1 MFVSKAAVV
10 GGGTMG
16 GEIAQ
21 AIAAADI
28 PVVVKDVEQRFVDAA
43 LEKARAVTEGQLAR
57 LVKKE
62 KLTQEQADARL
73 AEVMGLIVGTTSY
86 AEFGDIDFVV
96 EAVPEKMA
104 IKQAVFGELD
114 AATPGHAILA
124 SNTSSLSI
132 TEIGAQL
139 SLRREKVVGFHFF
152 YPASVMPL
160 VEVIAGEDTSQETAT
175 AAYNFAQAIRKQPIV
190 CGEVPGFVVNRVLMA
205 TIGEIWRAQ
214 EEQGLSLKAI
224 DEAIAAAKVAPMGP
238 FFLTDLLGL
247 DTVLHVAE
255 HLADSYGETFYVHK
269 GLQGLVADG
278 KLGAK
283 SGGEGFFADG
293 EQTIPGDAEP
303 DAEELVA
310 MFTGR
315 ALIEA
320 CSLVEEGVCSVRDID
335 LGMMAGAGLDPRKG
349 LFPPFWKADLE
360 GLDTVL
366 EQIEKLEE
374 KHGERFAAPVTLKRL
389 VAQGRL
395 GLKSGQGFYPY
406 PQPDEGEQ
414 PETVKLETRGNVAI
428 AWLANAPMNAISPD
442 VIRDLGTLWERVK
455 ASDGVGAMVVAS
467 SIPVVFSA
475 GADIKAF
482 TRMDEGAGEG
492 LLHTAHALLR
502 ELGSDSV
509 ATVAAVNS
517 IAFGGGCELAMAC
530 DVRIA
535 AEAAVFGQPEIK
547 LGIVPGFG
555 GTQRLP
561 RLVGPNK
568 ALEMNLIGD
577 AILASEALEFGL
589 TNRVV
594 PDHELFETALM
605 WARKLAAQAPVARG
619 QIKQASHQ
627 GDLDEGIE
635 AEKRAFAAAFASEDA
650 KEGVAAFLAKRT
662 PKWSGR

>member
-1 MFVSKAAVV
+1 MFVSKAAVA

-21 AIAAADI
+21 AIAASDI
-28 PVVVKDVEQRFVDAA
+28 PVVVKDIDQKFVDAA

-62 KLTQEQADARL
+62 KLTQEEADARL
-73 AEVMGLIVGTTSY
+73 DEVMGLIAGTTGY
-86 AEFGDIDFVV
+86 AEFGDVDFVV
-96 EAVPEKMA
+96 EAVPERME
-104 IKQAVFGELD
+104 IKQAVFRELD

-132 TEIGAQL
+132 AEIGEAT
-139 SLRREKVVGFHFF
+139 LRPEKVVGFHFF

-160 VEVIAGEDTSQETAT
+160 VEVVAGEETSEETAT
-175 AAYNFAQAIRKQPIV
+175 AAYNFAQAIKKQPIV

-255 HLADSYGETFYVHK
+255 HLADSYGEGFYVHG
-269 GLQGLVADG
+269 GLKKLVGEG

-283 SGGEGFFADG
+283 SGGEGFFKDG
-293 EQTIPGDAEP
+293 GQTIPGEVEP

-310 MFTGR
+310 MFTSR

-320 CSLVEEGVCSVRDID
+320 CLLVEEGVCSVRDID

-366 EQIEKLEE
+366 ETIEGLEE
-374 KHGERFAAPVTLKRL
+374 KHGERFAPPVTLKRL

-395 GLKSGQGFYPY
+395 GLRAGQGFYPY
-406 PQPDEGEQ
+406 PRPDEGEQ
-414 PETVKLETRGNVAI
+414 AETVKLETRGDVAI

-442 VIRDLGTLWERVK
+442 VIRDLGSVWERVK
-455 ASDGVGAMVVAS
+455 ADDSVGAMVVAS

-482 TRMDEGAGEG
+482 TQMDEGAGEE

-502 ELGSDSV
+502 ELGSEST
-509 ATVAAVNS
+509 ATIAAVNS

-568 ALEMNLIGD
+568 ALEMNLVGD
-577 AILASEALEFGL
+577 TVLAGEALDSGL
-589 TNRVV
+589 ANRVV

-605 WARKLAAQAPVARG
+605 WARKLAGQAPIARE
-619 QIKQASHQ
+619 QIKRASHK

-635 AEKRAFAAAFASEDA
+635 AEKQAFATAFGSEDA
-650 KEGVAAFLAKRT
+650 KEGISAFLAKRT
-662 PKWSGR
+662 PKWRGR

>member
-28 PVVVKDVEQRFVDAA
+28 PVVVKDVEQKFVDAA
-43 LEKARAVTEGQLAR
+43 LEKARAVTEGQLGR

-62 KLTQEQADARL
+62 KLTQEQAEARL
-73 AEVMGLIVGTTSY
+73 AEVMGRVVGTTTY
-86 AEFGDIDFVV
+86 EEFGDVDFVV
-96 EAVPEKMA
+96 EAVPERME
-104 IKQAVFGELD
+104 IKQAVFRELD
-114 AATPGHAILA
+114 AATPGHAILS

-132 TEIGAQL
+132 AEIGEAT
-139 SLRREKVVGFHFF
+139 LRPDKVVGFHFF

-160 VEVIAGEDTSQETAT
+160 VEVIAGEDTSGETAT

-190 CGEVPGFVVNRVLMA
+190 CGEVPGFVVNRILMA

-214 EEQGLSLKAI
+214 EDQGLSLKAI

-255 HLADSYGETFYVHK
+255 HLADSYGKGFYVHE
-269 GLQGLVADG
+269 GLRKLVGEG

-283 SGGEGFFADG
+283 SGGEGFFKDG
-293 EQTIPGDAEP
+293 EQTVPGDAEP
-303 DAEELVA
+303 DPEELVA

-320 CSLVEEGVCSVRDID
+320 CLLVEEGVCSVRDVD
-335 LGMMAGAGLDPRKG
+335 LGMMAGAGLDPRRG

-360 GLDTVL
+360 GLDSVL
-366 EQIEKLEE
+366 ERIEQLEE
-374 KHGERFAAPVTLKRL
+374 KHGERFAPPVLLKRL

-395 GLKSGQGFYPY
+395 GLGSSQGFYPY
-406 PQPDEGEQ
+406 PRPDDGQ
-414 PETVKLETRGNVAI
+414 QAETVKLETRGDVAI

-442 VIRDLGTLWERVK
+442 VIRDLGKVWERVK
-455 ASDGVGAMVVAS
+455 ADDDVGAMVIAS

-482 TRMDEGAGEG
+482 TQMDEAGGEE
-492 LLHTAHALLR
+492 LIHTAHALLR
-502 ELGSDSV
+502 ELGQERV

-530 DVRIA
+530 DVRIG
-535 AEAAVFGQPEIK
+535 AEAAVLGQPEIR
-547 LGIVPGFG
+547 LGIIPGFG

-568 ALEMNLIGD
+568 ALEMNLVGD
-577 AILASEALEFGL
+577 AILADEALEFGL
-589 TNRVV
+589 VNRVV

-605 WARKLAAQAPVARG
+605 WARKLAAGAPVARE
-619 QIKQASHQ
+619 QIKRVSHR

-635 AEKRAFAAAFASEDA
+635 AEKAGFAAAFGSEDA
-650 KEGVAAFLAKRT
+650 KEGIAAFLGKRT
-662 PKWSGR
+662 PKWTGR

>member
-28 PVVVKDVEQRFVDAA
+28 PVVVKDIDQKFVDAA
-43 LEKARAVTEGQLAR
+43 VEKARSVTEGQLSR

-73 AEVMGLIVGTTSY
+73 AEVMGLVTGTTTY
-86 AEFGDIDFVV
+86 DEFGDVDFVI

-104 IKQAVFGELD
+104 IKQAVFREID
-114 AATPGHAILA
+114 AATPGHAILS

-132 TEIGAQL
+132 TEMAETT
-139 SLRREKVVGFHFF
+139 LRADKVVGFHFF

-160 VEVIAGEDTSQETAT
+160 VEIIVGEETSQETAT
-175 AAYNFAQAIRKQPIV
+175 AAYNFAQAIKKQPIV

-214 EEQGLSLKAI
+214 EENGLSLAQI
-224 DEAIAAAKVAPMGP
+224 DQAIAEAKVAPMGP

-255 HLADSYGETFYVHK
+255 HLEESYGESFYVHQ
-269 GLQGLVADG
+269 GLKRLVADG

-283 SGGEGFFADG
+283 SGGEGFFKDG
-293 EQTIPGDAEP
+293 EQTIPGDAAP

-310 MFTGR
+310 LFTSR
-315 ALIEA
+315 ALIE
-320 CSLVEEGVCSVRDID
+320 SILLVEEGIASVRDVD
-335 LGMMAGAGLDPRKG
+335 LGMMAGAGLDPRRG
-349 LFPPFWKADLE
+349 LLPPFWKADVE
-360 GLDTVL
+360 GLDKVL
-366 EQIEKLEE
+366 ERIEQLEE
-374 KHGERFAAPVTLKRL
+374 KYGERFAPPVTLKRL

-395 GLKSGQGFYPY
+395 GLASGQGFYPY
-406 PQPDEGEQ
+406 PQPGEGEQ
-414 PETVKLETRGNVAI
+414 AETVKLETRDGVAI
-428 AWLANAPMNAISPD
+428 AWLANLPMNAVSPD
-442 VIRDLGTLWERVK
+442 VIRDLGKVWEKVK
-455 ASDGVGAMVVAS
+455 ADEGIGAMVIAS
-467 SIPVVFSA
+467 SVPVVFSA

-482 TRMDEGAGEG
+482 TQMDAKTGED
-492 LLHTAHALLR
+492 LIHAAHALLR
-502 ELGSDSV
+502 EFGSSRV
-509 ATVAAVNS
+509 ATIAAVNS
-517 IAFGGGCELAMAC
+517 IAFGGGCEVAMAC

-535 AEAAVFGQPEIK
+535 AEAAVFGQPEVK
-547 LGIVPGFG
+547 LGIIPGFG
-555 GTQRLP
+555 GTQRLA

-568 ALEMNLIGD
+568 ALEMNLVGD
-577 AILASEALEFGL
+577 AILSEEALELGL
-589 TNRVV
+589 VNRVV

-605 WARKLAAQAPVARG
+605 WGRKLAAQAPLAVE
-619 QIKQASHQ
+619 QIKTVSYK

-635 AEKRAFAAAFASEDA
+635 AEKQGFATAFASDDA
-650 KEGVAAFLAKRT
+650 KEGIGAFLAKRT
-662 PKWSGR
+662 PRWSGK

>member
-21 AIAAADI
+21 AIAASDV
-28 PVVVKDVEQRFVDAA
+28 PVVVKDVEQKFVDAA

-62 KLTQEQADARL
+62 KLTQEAADERL
-73 AEVMGLIVGTTSY
+73 AEVMGLIEGTTSY
-86 AEFGDIDFVV
+86 ERFGDVDFVV

-104 IKQAVFGELD
+104 IKQAVFRELD

-132 TEIGAQL
+132 TEIAEAT
-139 SLRREKVVGFHFF
+139 LRPDRVVGFHFF

-160 VEVIAGEDTSQETAT
+160 VEIVAGDDTSQETAT
-175 AAYNFAQAIRKQPIV
+175 AAYNFAQAIKKQPIV

-214 EEQGLSLKAI
+214 EEQDLSLKAI

-255 HLADSYGETFYVHK
+255 HLADSYGETFYVHR
-269 GLQGLVADG
+269 GLQGLVAEG

-283 SGGEGFFADG
+283 SGGEGFFSDG
-293 EQTIPGDAEP
+293 EQTIPGEAEP

-320 CSLVEEGVCSVRDID
+320 CKLVEEGVCSVRDID

-366 EQIEKLEE
+366 ETIENLEE
-374 KHGERFAAPVTLKRL
+374 KYGERFAAPVLLRRL

-395 GLKSGQGFYPY
+395 GLKAGQGFYPY
-406 PQPDEGEQ
+406 PQADEGEQ
-414 PETVKLETRGNVAI
+414 AETVKLETRGNVAI

-442 VIRDLGTLWERVK
+442 VIRDLGAVWEKVK
-455 ASDGVGAMVVAS
+455 ADDGVGAMVIAS

-482 TRMDEGAGEG
+482 TQMDEGAGEQ
-492 LLHTAHALLR
+492 LLHAAHALLR
-502 ELGSDSV
+502 ELGTDST

-530 DVRIA
+530 DVRLG

-568 ALEMNLIGD
+568 ALEMNLVGD
-577 AILASEALEFGL
+577 AILAWQALEYGL
-589 TNRVV
+589 VNRVV

-605 WARKLAAQAPVARG
+605 WAGKLAAQAPIARG
-619 QIKQASHQ
+619 QIKRASNK
-627 GDLDEGIE
+627 GDLDQGIE
-635 AEKRAFAAAFASEDA
+635 AEKGAFATAFRSEDA
-650 KEGVAAFLAKRT
+650 KEGIAAFLAKRT